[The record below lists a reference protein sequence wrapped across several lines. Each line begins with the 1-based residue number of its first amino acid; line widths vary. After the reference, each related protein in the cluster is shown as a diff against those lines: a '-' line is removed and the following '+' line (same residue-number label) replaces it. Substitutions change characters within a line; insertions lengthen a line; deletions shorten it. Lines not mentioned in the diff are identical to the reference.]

1 MPDIIRAADMK
12 HAGFEHDPE
21 GEKVVQMALEA
32 LQRRASPRYCAVLLD
47 EAQDFGTDAL
57 RFVVGLL
64 EPGCDDLVI
73 VADAAQNIFRWE
85 FSWRQAGIQA
95 QGRMR
100 ILRKNYRNTKESL
113 EFASRFLLASAVL
126 CPDEVPDPE
135 DENAV
140 ILPESSARNGP
151 RPLLHV
157 VEDLWAE
164 ITRVIEQ
171 VNTWVVPAAQPR
183 TLAVLYASS
192 RNNGME
198 RARAL
203 YDGLRAAG
211 VRVFWLNDPH
221 DRDARE
227 RLAETAAPVIL
238 STIHSA
244 KAWSSL
250 M

>member
-32 LQRRASPRYCAVLLD
+32 LQRRASPRYCAVLLN